1 MYTQFITYIFEF
13 VTGGYDGDTESFV
26 ASMQLDF
33 LLIQRDGFKG
43 MVVAEANDALD
54 SFEGF

>member
-1 MYTQFITYIFEF
+1 MYAQFITYIFKF
-13 VTGGYDGDTESFV
+13 VTGGYDGDTEPFV

-43 MVVAEANDALD
+43 MVEAEANDALD

>member
-13 VTGGYDGDTESFV
+13 VTGGYDGDIESFV
-26 ASMQLDF
+26 ASVQVDF
-33 LLIQRDGFKG
+33 LLIQSDGFEG